1 MGSPEISVGG
11 PLTTILCHFFEKPVL
26 RLTAKN
32 DIFFENSRENL
43 KGNFLHLAFFLNFF
57 SLFFVER
64 CISTNSSP
72 IPSKFV
78 LEKNTII
85 DVNLRKIY
93 ARALPRACAVAIF
106 SRASS
111 KKCCRKTGFSKKW
124 HKIVVRTP
132 PSEISGDPACFD
144 RKFFQN
150 DFGVG
155 ASDQWFLALFSI
167 FDLRNFDHLGKTV
180 FFERSIFS
188 KKQQKQQ
195 CCFFGAPWFFP
206 KKKKQTD

>member
-11 PLTTILCHFFEKPVL
+11 LLIMMLGHFFEKPVL
-26 RLTAKN
+26 RLTANN

-43 KGNFLHLAFFLNFF
+43 KENFLYLAFFLNFF

-78 LEKNTII
+78 LETNTII

-124 HKIVVRTP
+124 PKIMIRRP
-132 PSEISGDPACFD
+132 PTEIFGDPMCFD
-144 RKFFQN
+144 RKFLKN
-150 DFGVG
+150 DFGVRR
-155 ASDQWFLALFSI
+155 APISDFWPFFRFSI
-167 FDLRNFDHLGKTV
+167 SEIST
-180 FFERSIFS
+180 
-188 KKQQKQQ
+188 
-195 CCFFGAPWFFP
+195 
-206 KKKKQTD
+206 T